1 MVVSGELVVFVLEEE
16 RYNYTKR
23 ERERKRCIDNKKNKE
38 IIF

>member
-23 ERERKRCIDNKKNKE
+23 ERGRDALIIKKIKK
-38 IIF
+38 